1 MKLIKI
7 IPDSVIPK
15 YQQIINSIEQALAQ
29 QLLKKMTNYLPSIK
43 CVWNSVFPETLFF
56 MPTRY

>member
-29 QLLKKMTNYLPSIK
+29 QLLKK
-43 CVWNSVFPETLFF
+43 
-56 MPTRY
+56 